1 MKVIKA
7 RPGEYLNIGRK
18 GENRARQVQFDLSHW
33 LRDYGEGKAEL
44 IYQRPG
50 ESAPY
55 PVAVEREGG
64 AVLWT
69 VTSTDTACSGRTGKA
84 ELRYYVGQTLVKSE
98 KFLVAVSDAL
108 GDPENVPDPPGQSW
122 LEQALE
128 AARRVEQAAGG
139 IVPDCVRE
147 EADRVAAAILGLQ
160 NEDTFTFACV
170 SDAHVNYGLPYA
182 EQTRES
188 ATHAGMAIE
197 RVAAQV
203 GLDFV
208 ANLGDNLWGVNT
220 EVDHAK
226 KENLILNQS
235 IFDAFRA
242 HLNFRLVGNHDANRW
257 DACIPTAEIYA
268 MNGRYNRFDNTGAT
282 RIRGYGYNDLEQYK
296 LRVIALNTSDYIDNK
311 GGYALS
317 DEQKLWLM
325 RSLDLSDKSDAAQWS
340 ILILSHFP
348 LDFPSSDYNT
358 HEDVPAILTAYQK
371 GTAVT
376 IDAGS
381 YDYADKNAATIVANI
396 HGHLHN
402 FAVGTMEG
410 NGITRV
416 CTPNTCFYNNG
427 ASGTEADE
435 RYQPNEVY
443 DKTANSAEDTTVTF
457 YVVDLDHHVIHSV
470 NYGAGYDREISYT
483 AAAEAPFRKE
493 VDDLAG
499 AVRQA
504 FYIKDSAI
512 DVQSDNLK
520 LILGSATDNGHG
532 WATRE
537 STTVYLIPVPA
548 QANAVTVA
556 TTDSRWTKMGIALIQ
571 VNGGVYSS
579 TNPGWLELG
588 TYAFKPGAADFMA
601 INLLAEE
608 NVPWG
613 YDTKSSV
620 TMVFS

>member
-33 LRDYGEGKAEL
+33 LRDYGEGKVEL
-44 IYQRPG
+44 IFQRPG
-50 ESAPY
+50 DTAPY

-64 AVLWT
+64 AVLWS
-69 VTSTDTACSGRTGKA
+69 VTSTDTACPGRTGKA
-84 ELRYYVGQTLVKSE
+84 ELRCYVGQTLVKSE

-108 GDPENVPDPPGQSW
+108 GEPGNIPDPPGQSW
-122 LEQALE
+122 LEQVLE

-139 IVPDCVRE
+139 GTPDYVKE
-147 EADRVAAAILGLQ
+147 EADEVAATILGLQ
-160 NEDTFTFACV
+160 NANTFTFACV
-170 SDAHVNYGLPYA
+170 SDAHVNYGLSYA
-182 EQTRES
+182 EQTQES
-188 ATHAGMAIE
+188 AAHAGMAIE

-208 ANLGDNLWGVNT
+208 ANLGDNLWGENT
-220 EVDHAK
+220 EVDNAK
-226 KENLILNQS
+226 KENLLLNQS
-235 IFDAFRA
+235 IFDAFRS

-268 MNGRYNRFDNTGAT
+268 MNGQYNQFDNTGAT

-358 HEDVPAILTAYQK
+358 HEDVPAILTAYQN
-371 GTAVT
+371 GTEVT

-381 YDYADKNAATIVANI
+381 YDYAGKNAATIVANI

-402 FAVGTMEG
+402 FAVGTMDG
-410 NGITRV
+410 SGITRV

-443 DKTANSAEDTTVTF
+443 DKTADSAQDTTVTF
-457 YVVDLDHHVIHSV
+457 YVIDLENHMIHSV
-470 NYGAGYDREISYT
+470 NYGAGYDREIEYN
-483 AAAEAPFRKE
+483 AEKPE
-493 VDDLAG
+493 VSEPVTDLAG

-504 FYIKDSAI
+504 FYITGGAI

-520 LILGSATDNGHG
+520 LILGCSTDNGHG

-537 STTVYLIPVPA
+537 NSNVYLIPVPA
-548 QANAVTVA
+548 QASAVTVA

-571 VNGGVYSS
+571 YADGVYSS

-588 TYAFKPGAADFMA
+588 TYTFTSAAPDFMA

-608 NVPWG
+608 DVPWG
-613 YDTKSSV
+613 YDTKSNV
-620 TMVFS
+620 TVVFS